1 MNEREVKLYA
11 LKLYALLEVVRQR
24 IDRAEQTNNAHDFIQ
39 ARLKLNEAKELIKKG
54 LKDDSN

>member
-1 MNEREVKLYA
+1 MNEREV
-11 LKLYALLEVVRQR
+11 KLYALLEVVRQR

-54 LKDDSN
+54 LYDDSN